1 MLGGQIGELES
12 LRVAVVGPGHRI
24 VLFPRLER
32 VPGEASGV
40 LVPCQVECTTVA
52 RLLDRAGRG
61 PRAAEADVHPEAHER
76 RARDVLVDQGPAMVV
91 AEPDA
96 AREKRADLQ
105 RHLGRWRCLPA
116 DPQRDRDRLVPQHAA
131 RDARVVGE
139 PEFPRLIGQAE
150 EHLERI
156 ADLVAQTSGWA
167 LRVQPPTVRDLPFD
181 PDHRQHA
188 DDILQARRAGHAER
202 QREAPRELPSGPQ
215 EPADRHRLG
224 HHRVRVAGRAEVHAA
239 DEGPAVVEQ
248 IGERGR
254 QLHLERVA
262 QRFFRTGQ
270 QRPELGEPVVRM
282 LDADAEAEQPP
293 R

>member
-1 MLGGQIGELES
+1 MLRGEIGELDP

-40 LVPCQVECTTVA
+40 LVPSPVDSTTVA
-52 RLLDRAGRG
+52 RFLGRTGRG
-61 PRAAEADVHPEAHER
+61 SRAAEADDHSEAHER
-76 RARDVLVDQGPAMVV
+76 GARDVLVDHGLAMIVP
-91 AEPDA
+91 EPDA
-96 AREKRADLQ
+96 TREQRADLE

-131 RDARVVGE
+131 RDARIVRE
-139 PEFPRLIGQAE
+139 PELPRLIGQAE
-150 EHLERI
+150 EHLEQI
-156 ADLVAQTSGWA
+156 ADLVAQTPGRT
-167 LRVQPPTVRDLPFD
+167 LRVQPPTVRDLPSD
-181 PDHRQHA
+181 PDHRQHV
-188 DDILQARRAGHAER
+188 DDILQARRARHAER
-202 QREAPRELPSGPQ
+202 EREVLRELPSRAE
-215 EPADRHRLG
+215 EPADRHRFG
-224 HHRVRVAGRAEVHAA
+224 HHRVRIAGRAEVHAG

-262 QRFFRTGQ
+262 QRFFRAGQ
-270 QRPELGEPVVRM
+270 QLPEVGEPVVRM
-282 LDADAEAEQPP
+282 LDARAEAEQPP